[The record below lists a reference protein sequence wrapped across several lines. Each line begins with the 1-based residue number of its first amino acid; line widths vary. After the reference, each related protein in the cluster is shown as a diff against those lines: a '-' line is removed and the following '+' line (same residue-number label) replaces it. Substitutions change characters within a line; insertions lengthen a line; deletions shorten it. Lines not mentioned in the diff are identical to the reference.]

1 MLWDEESTSGSSM
14 YGRCRRRTPP
24 GSRICGFSTMFGVAS
39 VIYLSLSCWD
49 VSSRG
54 RAGCTVDF
62 GLVAVLCL
70 LLLAGLAHLEI
81 AVVARSGL

>member
-1 MLWDEESTSGSSM
+1 
-14 YGRCRRRTPP
+14 
-24 GSRICGFSTMFGVAS
+24 MFGVAS

-49 VSSRG
+49 VSNRG
-54 RAGCTVDF
+54 RAGCAVDF

-81 AVVARSGL
+81 AIVARSGL